1 LAHGKAF
8 KGRPEISTKRR
19 PIMRPNSVFGLVL
32 LVLGVLVLSIHSI
45 TYFTTEHVA
54 GPLGFFAW
62 DVTRPH
68 TIFINPIAGIV
79 AIAVGIALVLLAR
92 RPRAI

>member
-1 LAHGKAF
+1 
-8 KGRPEISTKRR
+8 
-19 PIMRPNSVFGLVL
+19 MRPYSVIGLVL
-32 LVLGVLVLSIHSI
+32 LVLGVLVLSIHSV

-62 DVTRPH
+62 DISRPH

-79 AIAVGIALVLLAR
+79 ALAIGIALVILAR